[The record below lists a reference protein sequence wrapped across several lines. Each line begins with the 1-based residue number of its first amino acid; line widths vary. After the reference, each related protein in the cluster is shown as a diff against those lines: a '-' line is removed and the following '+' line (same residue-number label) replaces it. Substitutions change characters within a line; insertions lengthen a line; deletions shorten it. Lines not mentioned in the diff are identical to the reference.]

1 MRDQIDGVTF
11 DGIVHFGADEVQR
24 YHLDNGLKILLL
36 VDKSAPV
43 VSYYTWFSV
52 GSRHEKEGKTGLAHL
67 FEHLMFNESGALEAG
82 EFDRRMEEAGGETN
96 AATWVDW
103 TYYYES
109 IPSASFPLV
118 VKLESGRMAH
128 LVLREPQVA
137 SEKEVVANERRF
149 RVDDDVEGTANEIL
163 YKTAFTKHPY
173 HWPTIGWMKD
183 IQAFTPA
190 DCADFYKTYYA
201 PNNATLVIVGS
212 VRDKDALTKIRDAY
226 GSIPRAEIPVED
238 TYPEPPQLAAREE
251 TIVQPTAT
259 EKYYVGYRGPALGD
273 ADHAPLAVLN
283 EVLFG
288 GRASR
293 VHRALMIDEEIATDL
308 RGWVSTFRDPG
319 LYEIFVTARAG
330 KTTED
335 IERVVF
341 REIER
346 ARTDVVTN
354 DELARAQARLELS
367 LLQSLETMSG
377 KAEQMG
383 FYETVLGD
391 PAGAFRRLDDYRR
404 ATAGDLRRVA
414 RRYLVAESRTV
425 IRVLPEAATEAAA
438 E

>member
-52 GSRHEKEGKTGLAHL
+52 GSRHEKQGKTGLAHL
-67 FEHLMFNESGALEAG
+67 FEHLMFNESGALKAG

-149 RVDDDVEGTANEIL
+149 RVDDDVEGTANELL

-183 IQAFTPA
+183 IQDFTPA
-190 DCADFYKTYYA
+190 DCA
-201 PNNATLVIVGS
+201 
-212 VRDKDALTKIRDAY
+212 
-226 GSIPRAEIPVED
+226 
-238 TYPEPPQLAAREE
+238 
-251 TIVQPTAT
+251 
-259 EKYYVGYRGPALGD
+259 
-273 ADHAPLAVLN
+273 
-283 EVLFG
+283 
-288 GRASR
+288 
-293 VHRALMIDEEIATDL
+293 
-308 RGWVSTFRDPG
+308 
-319 LYEIFVTARAG
+319 
-330 KTTED
+330 
-335 IERVVF
+335 
-341 REIER
+341 
-346 ARTDVVTN
+346 
-354 DELARAQARLELS
+354 
-367 LLQSLETMSG
+367 
-377 KAEQMG
+377 
-383 FYETVLGD
+383 
-391 PAGAFRRLDDYRR
+391 AF
-404 ATAGDLRRVA
+404 
-414 RRYLVAESRTV
+414 
-425 IRVLPEAATEAAA
+425 
-438 E
+438 